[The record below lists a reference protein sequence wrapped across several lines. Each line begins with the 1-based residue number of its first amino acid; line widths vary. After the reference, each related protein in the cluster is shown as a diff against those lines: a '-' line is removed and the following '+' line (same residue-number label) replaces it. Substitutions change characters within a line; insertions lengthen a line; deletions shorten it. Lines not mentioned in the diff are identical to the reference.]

1 MLRKLGCRTDAV
13 ANGREAVKALR
24 NSSYD
29 LMLMDC
35 QMPVM
40 DGFEATR
47 VIREKEAEAKGPAM
61 PIIALTASAMQ
72 ADRERC
78 LQAGMSDFIAKPVQ
92 PKELAEVL
100 ARWLAISRN
109 GPE

>member
-1 MLRKLGCRTDAV
+1 MLRKLGCRTDVV
-13 ANGREAVKALR
+13 ANGRDAVKALK
-24 NSSYD
+24 NASYD
-29 LMLMDC
+29 LVLMDC

-40 DGFEATR
+40 DGFEATQA
-47 VIREKEAEAKGPAM
+47 IREKETDMKSQAV

-78 LQAGMSDFIAKPVQ
+78 LQVGMSDFIAKPVQ

-100 ARWLAISRN
+100 ARWLTISRN